1 MKRLLYVTL
10 LAALVM
16 CAATAQNVYIT
27 PIRIPDVA
35 DYRTLKCD
43 FHMHTVFSDGQI
55 WPDFRVTEAVSDG
68 LDAIAMTDHLEYLPK
83 KAYIGGDRNTSYQ
96 LASEAARNAGL
107 IVIPGAEITRGM
119 PPGHLNAIFIQDANK
134 LVTDKWRDAVAEAR
148 NQGAIIFWNHPGW
161 KGQQAD
167 GVARWY
173 DEHTEL
179 LQNGSLWGMEVVNHT
194 EYYPDVLA
202 WCREKGLGI
211 IGNSD
216 THEPVAYE
224 FVKRGIA
231 HRPMTLVFAR
241 EKSAEAIKEALL
253 AKRTAVYHENQI
265 IGDEIWLRGIFDRSV
280 TITPGAIT
288 TVGRKGV
295 TLSAVNT
302 SDLAYRLVRVAAS
315 DVLNFPEELDLRPGQ
330 TALFSVRPMADTL
343 SVAKDV
349 TVRYTVKNLIIA
361 PGKNLEVPLTF
372 RVRIEPKK

>member
-1 MKRLLYVTL
+1 MKRLLFVAL
-10 LAALVM
+10 LAVFGISVV
-16 CAATAQNVYIT
+16 AAQSVYVT

-43 FHMHTVFSDGQI
+43 LHMHTVFSDGQI
-55 WPDFRVTEAVSDG
+55 WPDFRVTEAVCEG
-68 LDAIAMTDHLEYLPK
+68 LDAIAITDHLEYLPK
-83 KAYIGGDRNTSYQ
+83 KAYIGGDRNTSFR
-96 LASEAARNAGL
+96 LASDVARNAGL
-107 IVIPGAEITRGM
+107 IVIPGAEITRSM
-119 PPGHLNAIFIQDANK
+119 PPGHLNALFIQDANK

-194 EYYPDVLA
+194 DYYPDVLA
-202 WCREKGLGI
+202 WCREKGLCI
-211 IGNSD
+211 TGNSD
-216 THEPVAYE
+216 THEPIAYE

-241 EKSAEAIKEALL
+241 EKSAEAIKEAML
-253 AKRTAVYHENQI
+253 AKRTAVYYENQI

-280 TITPGAIT
+280 TITPGAIVT
-288 TVGRKGV
+288 FGRKGV

-315 DVLNFPEELDLRPGQ
+315 DVLNFPEELDLHPGQ
-330 TALFSVRPMADTL
+330 TTLFSVRPVADTL

-349 TVRYTVKNLIIA
+349 TVRYAVKNMIIA

-372 RVRIEPKK
+372 SVRIEPKK